1 MRRNYRI
8 FDRTLSSDLPLPELI
23 QSPSSEA
30 DLRFTLAQGPGD
42 GAAQRGESGAE
53 RSGWVHHHDWCLPDG
68 KVSLS
73 CAKRGADYRLIM
85 PGLAEFELHI
95 ERGEIIGLPLGN
107 SDENSVRHLLIDQ
120 VIPRWLGHAGR
131 LVVHAGGVA
140 DGSGRAIG
148 LLGPSGVGKSTL
160 AGALEQRGL
169 RLLNDDCLMLRGGP
183 RGLSCLPAYPGLR
196 IWKDSAAALHGDA
209 EAGTPMA
216 GYGAKRRLRPPG
228 GAGGPARLIALFLL
242 GGDVSTGLRLREA
255 SGTEAMFGILE
266 SLFSL
271 DVADQQRTSSAFTRA
286 GDLARALP
294 IYRLEYPRDFA
305 RLPEICDLVI
315 RRSGL
320 RL

>member
-1 MRRNYRI
+1 MC
-8 FDRTLSSDLPLPELI
+8 SSDL
-23 QSPSSEA
+23 
-30 DLRFTLAQGPGD
+30 
-42 GAAQRGESGAE
+42 
-53 RSGWVHHHDWCLPDG
+53 
-68 KVSLS
+68 
-73 CAKRGADYRLIM
+73 
-85 PGLAEFELHI
+85 
-95 ERGEIIGLPLGN
+95 
-107 SDENSVRHLLIDQ
+107 
-120 VIPRWLGHAGR
+120 
-131 LVVHAGGVA
+131 
-140 DGSGRAIG
+140 
-148 LLGPSGVGKSTL
+148 
-160 AGALEQRGL
+160 
-169 RLLNDDCLMLRGGP
+169 
-183 RGLSCLPAYPGLR
+183 
-196 IWKDSAAALHGDA
+196 
-209 EAGTPMA
+209 
-216 GYGAKRRLRPPG
+216 AKRRLRPPG